1 MESEGIT
8 MPKWAQ
14 DGPAKKIDNA
24 NKKDRDL
31 TILIIDYSF
40 AKKNHKDT
48 ASS

>member
-8 MPKWAQ
+8 MPKWAR
-14 DGPAKKIDNA
+14 DGPVKKIDNA
-24 NKKDRDL
+24 NKKASDL
-31 TILIIDYSF
+31 AILIINYTF

>member
-14 DGPAKKIDNA
+14 DGPAKKIGNA
-24 NKKDRDL
+24 NKKARDL
-31 TILIIDYSF
+31 TILIINSSF
-40 AKKNHKDT
+40 TKKNHKAT